1 MLGLEFGHRHD
12 GTGGRV
18 LPLAWCIERGPMR
31 TFYTALGHFG
41 AAYEN
46 VDFVRHLGGGVS
58 WVLSGSAS

>member
-1 MLGLEFGHRHD
+1 
-12 GTGGRV
+12 
-18 LPLAWCIERGPMR
+18 MR

-58 WVLSGSAS
+58 WVLSGSDS